1 MMKILL
7 RNEFTIGVLA
17 ALLFIPFLGNVHL
30 FDWDEI
36 NFAESAR
43 EMIVSGNYL
52 SVQINFIPFTEKP
65 PLFFW
70 MQVLSMKFFGVNE
83 FAARFPNAICG
94 IFTLVVIFRIGKQ
107 IFNEQFARNWVMI
120 YLGTFVTFLYFKSGI
135 IDPWFNLFIFLAI
148 YNFYNLTIPHKE
160 KRNKLAILTG
170 LYLGL
175 AVLTKGP
182 VAILISLLVY
192 IVIVLLNRFRF
203 FINVKEF
210 LIIFITT
217 LLVCF
222 TWFGIDLIQH
232 GPTFLIEFL
241 ERQIAIFSTNDA
253 DHGEPFFYHWWVLL
267 LGCFPASI
275 FFMKGMLIKTDTSNQ
290 KGFKQWMLVLFWVT
304 LLLFSIV
311 KTKIVHYSSLC
322 WFPLTA
328 IASIY
333 ITEAFSKNNVKL
345 HVALK
350 AIMAFVGIL
359 LSTVFIIL
367 PFALMNKDRWIN
379 LVDDPFAKGNLAA
392 QVQWYWV
399 DGLGGFVLLFGV
411 LFYLLS
417 KQIKLKTGILF
428 LSVTVCCLYTTI
440 MIVPKIEAISQ
451 RANIEFFEKRQTEDC
466 YVETV
471 AYKSYVPYFYARKK
485 PYSKLQQKLIDSV
498 MIAGSLQPDTLST
511 KQMER
516 NFNEWVINGDID
528 KPAYFSIKVQNK
540 QMLDTLPSLI
550 KLYEKNGFVFFK
562 REAKISA
569 AQ

>member
-43 EMIVSGNYL
+43 EMIMSGDYF
-52 SVQINFIPFTEKP
+52 SVQINYIRFTEKP

-70 MQVLSMKFFGVNE
+70 MQVISMKIFGVNE
-83 FAARFPNAICG
+83 FAARFPNAVCG
-94 IFTLVVIFRIGKQ
+94 MITLIVLFNIGKQ
-107 IFNEQFARNWVMI
+107 VFNKQFARNWVMI

-148 YNFYNLTIPHKE
+148 YNFYNLTLPYQQ

-170 LYLGL
+170 IFLGL

-192 IVIVLLNRFRF
+192 IVIVVMNRLRF

-210 LIIFITT
+210 LVIFMTT

-275 FFMKGMLIKTDTSNQ
+275 FFMKGMFIKTDTINQ

-333 ITEAFSKNNVKL
+333 ITEAFSKNNIKL
-345 HVALK
+345 HIALK
-350 AIMAFVGIL
+350 TLMAIVGVL
-359 LSTVFIIL
+359 LSTIFIIL
-367 PFALMNKDRWIN
+367 PFALMNKDRWVN
-379 LVDDPFAKGNLAA
+379 FVDDPFAKGNLGA
-392 QVQWYWV
+392 QVQWFWF
-399 DGLGGFVLLFGV
+399 DGLGGFILLIGV
-411 LFYLLS
+411 LFFLIS
-417 KQIKLKTGILF
+417 KQNKLKTSILF
-428 LSVTVCCLYTTI
+428 MSVTLCCLYTTI
-440 MIVPKIEAISQ
+440 IIVPKIEAISQ
-451 RANIEFFEKRQTEDC
+451 RANIEFFEKRQNEDC

-485 PYSKLQQKLIDSV
+485 PYSKAQQKMIDSV
-498 MIAGSLQPDTLST
+498 MIAGSTQPDTLST
-511 KQMER
+511 KQMEH
-516 NFNEWVINGDID
+516 NFNEWVLNGDID
-528 KPAYFSIKVQNK
+528 KTAYFSK

-550 KLYEKNGFVFFK
+550 KLYEKNGFVFYK
-562 REAKISA
+562 RESKINP

>member
-1 MMKILL
+1 MKILL

-70 MQVLSMKFFGVNE
+70 MQVVSMKIFGVNE
-83 FAARFPNAICG
+83 FAARFPNAVCG
-94 IFTLVVIFRIGKQ
+94 IVTLIVLFRIGKQ
-107 IFNEQFARNWVMI
+107 VFNEQFARNWVMI
-120 YLGTFVTFLYFKSGI
+120 YLGTFVTYLYFKSGI

-148 YNFYNLTIPHKE
+148 YNFYNLTIPHKQ

-182 VAILISLLVY
+182 VAILISFLVY
-192 IVIVLLNRFRF
+192 IVVVVLNRFRF

-210 LIIFITT
+210 MVIFLTT

-275 FFMKGMLIKTDTSNQ
+275 FFMKGIFIKTDTSNQ

-333 ITEAFSKNNVKL
+333 ITEAFSKNNLKL

-350 AIMAFVGIL
+350 ALLAFVGIL
-359 LSTVFIIL
+359 LSTIFIIL
-367 PFALMNKDRWIN
+367 PFALMNKERWVN
-379 LVDDPFAKGNLAA
+379 FVDDPFAKGNLVA
-392 QVQWYWV
+392 QVQWFWF
-399 DGLGGFVLLFGV
+399 DGLGGFILLLGV

-417 KQIKLKTGILF
+417 NQTKLKTSILF
-428 LSVTVCCLYTTI
+428 FSVTICCLYTTL

-485 PYSKLQQKLIDSV
+485 PYSIAQQKMIDSV
-498 MIAGSLQPDTLST
+498 MIAGSSQPDTLST
-511 KQMER
+511 KQMEH
-516 NFNEWVINGDID
+516 NFNEWVLNGDID

-550 KLYEKNGFVFFK
+550 KLYEKNGFVFYK
-562 REAKISA
+562 RESKTNP

>member
-1 MMKILL
+1 MIKILL
-7 RNEFTIGVLA
+7 KNEFTICVLG

-70 MQVLSMKFFGVNE
+70 MQVISMKIFGVNE

-94 IFTLVVIFRIGKQ
+94 IVTLVVLFRIGKQ
-107 IFNEQFARNWVMI
+107 IFNEVFARIWVMI

-148 YNFYNLTIPHKE
+148 YNFYQLTTNQIQN
-160 KRNKLAILTG
+160 RIKLAALTG
-170 LYLGL
+170 VYLGL

-192 IVIVLLNRFRF
+192 ITIVVINRFRF
-203 FINVKEF
+203 FINIKEF
-210 LIIFITT
+210 MVIFLTT

-222 TWFGIDLIQH
+222 AWFGIDLIQN

-275 FFMKGMLIKTDTSNQ
+275 FFMKGMFVNVNKADQ
-290 KGFKQWMLVLFWVT
+290 KIFKQWMLVLFWVT

-328 IASIY
+328 IASMY
-333 ITEAFSKNNVKL
+333 ITNSFKKNEPKL
-345 HVALK
+345 HFILK
-350 AIMAFVGIL
+350 GLMAFVGIL
-359 LSTVFIIL
+359 LSMVFILL
-367 PFALMNKDRWIN
+367 PYALMNKDRWVN
-379 LVDDPFAKGNLAA
+379 LIDDPFAKGNLQA
-392 QVQWYWV
+392 QVNWYWF
-399 DGLGGFVLLFGV
+399 DGIGGFILLFGI
-411 LFYLLS
+411 LFFLIS
-417 KQIKLKTGILF
+417 KQYKLKTELLF
-428 LSVTVCCLYTTI
+428 LSVTLCCLYTTV

-451 RANIEFFEKRQTEDC
+451 AANIEFFEKRQNEDC

-485 PYSKLQQKLIDSV
+485 PYSQAQQKKVDSI
-498 MIAGSLQPDTLST
+498 MMGGSLHPDTLST
-511 KQMER
+511 KQMEH
-516 NFNEWVINGDID
+516 NFNEWVINGNID
-528 KPAYFSIKVQNK
+528 KPAYFSIKVQQQ

-550 KLYEKNGFVFFK
+550 KLYEKNGFVFYK
-562 REAKISA
+562 REPKI
-569 AQ
+569 

>member
-1 MMKILL
+1 MIKILL
-7 RNEFTIGVLA
+7 KNEFTICVLG

-70 MQVLSMKFFGVNE
+70 MQVISMKIFGVNE

-94 IFTLVVIFRIGKQ
+94 IVTLVVLFRIGKQ
-107 IFNEQFARNWVMI
+107 IFNESFARNWVMI

-148 YNFYNLTIPHKE
+148 YNFYQLTTNQIQN
-160 KRNKLAILTG
+160 RIKLAALTG
-170 LYLGL
+170 VYLGL

-192 IVIVLLNRFRF
+192 ITIVVINRFRF
-203 FINVKEF
+203 FIDFKEF
-210 LIIFITT
+210 MVIFVTT

-222 TWFGIDLIQH
+222 AWFGIDLIQH

-241 ERQIAIFSTNDA
+241 ERQIAIFSTSDA

-275 FFMKGMLIKTDTSNQ
+275 FFMKGMFVNVNKADQ
-290 KGFKQWMLVLFWVT
+290 KIFKQWMLVLFWVT

-333 ITEAFSKNNVKL
+333 ITDAFKKNEPKL
-345 HVALK
+345 HLILK
-350 AIMAFVGIL
+350 GLMAFVGIL
-359 LSTVFIIL
+359 LSMVFILL
-367 PFALMNKDRWIN
+367 PYALMNKDRWVN
-379 LVDDPFAKGNLAA
+379 LIDDPFAKGNLQA
-392 QVQWYWV
+392 QVNWYWF
-399 DGLGGFVLLFGV
+399 DGIGGFILLFGI
-411 LFYLLS
+411 LFYLFS
-417 KQIKLKTGILF
+417 KKYKLKTGLLF
-428 LSVTVCCLYTTI
+428 LSVTLCCLYTTV

-451 RANIEFFEKRQTEDC
+451 AANIEFFEKRQSEDC

-485 PYSKLQQKLIDSV
+485 PYTQAQQKKVDSI
-498 MIAGSLQPDTLST
+498 MMGGSLQPDTLST
-511 KQMER
+511 KQMEH
-516 NFNEWVINGDID
+516 NFNEWVINGNID
-528 KPAYFSIKVQNK
+528 KPAYFSIKVQHQ

-550 KLYEKNGFVFFK
+550 KLYEKNGFVFYK
-562 REAKISA
+562 REPKL
-569 AQ
+569 